1 MKKIKYSQ
9 TVLVDIDGVIADFES
24 EFCDRFGYDN
34 REMFNLSARYPE
46 VDKSLIE
53 ELVASP
59 YSYENLIPIFGG
71 AVALLSNLRSRGFYT
86 VIMTSRSKEL
96 AEVTREWLEGFEIQ
110 YNELWFAQNKAVA
123 IQDFN
128 QMYPSRKAFLLIDDC
143 PANLGE
149 LPEGV
154 TGVAWE
160 QPWNDG
166 YFPRM
171 RYNSELM
178 RIEVKNDTVS
188 NWVKF

>member
-9 TVLVDIDGVIADFES
+9 TVLVDMDGVIADFES
-24 EFCDRFGYDN
+24 EFCDRFGYEH